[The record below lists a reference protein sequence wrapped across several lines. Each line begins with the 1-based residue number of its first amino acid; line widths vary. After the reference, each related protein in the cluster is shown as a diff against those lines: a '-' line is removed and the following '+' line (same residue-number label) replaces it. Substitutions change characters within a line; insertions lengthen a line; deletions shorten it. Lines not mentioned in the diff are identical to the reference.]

1 MEKNRVKIDEAL
13 FDRIAR
19 SDKEAFEELY
29 RVTYKPVYA
38 FLVSLTQNQE
48 DAKDL
53 LQDTYLKIYGASK
66 QYVSKGNPMA
76 WIMKI
81 AKNEFLMDYRRKQ
94 RIDSN
99 PIEDVSIAIPFNQI
113 ENAENRMLLQKAF
126 EILHEDEREVLLL
139 YQVAGLKH
147 KEIADVTGM
156 PIGTVLAKYHRGLK
170 KLKQQFDV

>member
-113 ENAENRMLLQKAF
+113 ENAENRMLLQNS
-126 EILHEDEREVLLL
+126 RL
-139 YQVAGLKH
+139 Y
-147 KEIADVTGM
+147 
-156 PIGTVLAKYHRGLK
+156 
-170 KLKQQFDV
+170 